1 MRVTGSERALQFVL
15 EDFKWYQ
22 KRLKIVGAAAL
33 TKTVCT
39 PSRVGAA
46 SGCIEDGG
54 GKRGGSLVRPRCH
67 SCRVSLTRGDWN
79 VITRVS
85 FPERFKEKWRMARTA
100 WLWADLSPQNG
111 SVQIKYP
118 ACCPRLQ

>member
-39 PSRVGAA
+39 PSRVGPRPAA
-46 SGCIEDGG
+46 S
-54 GKRGGSLVRPRCH
+54 
-67 SCRVSLTRGDWN
+67 
-79 VITRVS
+79 
-85 FPERFKEKWRMARTA
+85 RTA
-100 WLWADLSPQNG
+100 EG
-111 SVQIKYP
+111 SGEGRWCGRDAIP
-118 ACCPRLQ
+118 AA